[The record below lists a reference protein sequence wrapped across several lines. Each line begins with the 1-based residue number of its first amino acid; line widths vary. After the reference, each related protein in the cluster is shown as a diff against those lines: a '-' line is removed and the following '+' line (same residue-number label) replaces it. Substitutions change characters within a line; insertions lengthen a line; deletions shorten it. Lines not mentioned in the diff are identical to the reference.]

1 MVAYHNPVLLKE
13 SVDALNI
20 RPNGIYADLT
30 FGGGGHTREILSR
43 LDADGRLIAFD
54 QDPDA
59 IDNLPQDDRLTFVHH
74 NFKYL
79 RNFLRL
85 HEALPI
91 DGILADLGIS
101 SHQIDELDRGFS
113 TRGGESLDMRMSQS
127 GDFDAIHV
135 LNTYDEYQL
144 SKMFRLHADLKNA
157 KQLARQIVSY
167 RNLKEITN
175 GEDLKECISH
185 LIPRGKEN
193 SFMAKVYQAIRIE
206 VNDELGVLS
215 DMLKQLPLVLKPGGR
230 ISIISY
236 HSLEDRMVKELIR
249 SGNPTGETDP
259 NDLLGTSISPF
270 KAISRKPIV
279 AEDSELESNPRSR
292 SAKLRIAERR

>member
-20 RPNGIYADLT
+20 SPNGIYADLT
-30 FGGGGHTREILSR
+30 FGGGGHAREILER
-43 LDADGRLIAFD
+43 LGKSGRLIAFD

-59 IDNLPQDDRLTFVHH
+59 IDNIPKDDRLTFVHH
-74 NFKYL
+74 NFRYL

-91 DGILADLGIS
+91 DGVLADLGIS

-113 TRGGESLDMRMSQS
+113 TRGGEMLDMRMSQS
-127 GDFDAIHV
+127 GDIDAIHV
-135 LNTYDEYQL
+135 LNTYDEYEL

-157 KQLARQIVSY
+157 KQLAKQIVSF
-167 RNLKEITN
+167 RNLNEIAS
-175 GEDLKECISH
+175 GEDLTECIGH

-249 SGNPTGETDP
+249 SGDPKGETDP
-259 NDLLGTSISPF
+259 NDLLGTNTSPF

-279 AEDSELESNPRSR
+279 ADDQELTSNPRSR